1 MKKYTILGL
10 VIMICSFAIAQKKEV
25 KEIEK
30 AVKNNNF
37 ADAKSALINAETL
50 LSSMDDK
57 TKAKFYF
64 LKGQALYANGAGSDQ
79 EINEAL
85 NSFKA
90 LTDFE
95 AQSGKFVYSS
105 QVSEIKL
112 NMSNAFIQKASDAL
126 EQKNY
131 DSSAANFD
139 RAYRVSPTDTLY
151 LFNSATVSV
160 MGKSYDKALKTYDE
174 LLEMGYTGI
183 AVEYYATDVTTGE
196 EQAFGNETLMDLS
209 VKAGTH
215 KNARNEKAESKVGE
229 MAKNVAL
236 IYVELGENDKAI
248 KAIERA
254 KLTSPNDFN
263 LLISEANIQYKIG
276 NKARYKELISEALSI
291 EPNNADLYFNLGV
304 ILADEKNY
312 EEASEYYKKAMEI
325 DPTYINAKMN
335 MVALIL
341 DQEQVIIDEMN
352 NLGSSA
358 ADDKKYE
365 ELRES
370 RQQLY
375 KDAIPYLTDVLES
388 NPDNL
393 SAVKTL
399 MNIYSAVGDEENF
412 KALKAKA
419 DALENNN

>member
-1 MKKYTILGL
+1 MKKYAILGL
-10 VIMICSFAIAQKKEV
+10 VLMICSFAIAQKKEV

-37 ADAKSALINAETL
+37 ADAKSALINAEAL

-64 LKGQALYANGAGSDQ
+64 FKGQALYANGAGSDP

-95 AQSGKFVYSS
+95 AQSGKLVYTP
-105 QVSEIKL
+105 QVDQIKL

-126 EQKNY
+126 EQKKY
-131 DSSAANFD
+131 DVSAANFD

-151 LFNSATVSV
+151 LFNSATVAV
-160 MGKSYDKALKTYDE
+160 MGKIYDKALKIYDE
-174 LLEMGYTGI
+174 LLEMGYTGVG
-183 AVEYYATDVTTGE
+183 VEYFARDVDTGE
-196 EQAFGNETLMDLS
+196 EQSFSSETLRSLS
-209 VKAGTH
+209 IKAGTH
-215 KNARNEKAESKVGE
+215 DNARNEMSESKVGE

-236 IYVELGENDKAI
+236 IYVEQGDNDKAI
-248 KAIERA
+248 EAIERA

-276 NKARYKELISEALSI
+276 NKEKYIKLVNQALSI
-291 EPNNADLYFNLGV
+291 NPNNVDLYFNLGV
-304 ILADEKNY
+304 IAAADKNY
-312 EEASEYYKKAMEI
+312 EEASKYYLKAMEI

-341 DQEQVIIDEMN
+341 DQEQGIINEMN
-352 NLGSSA
+352 DLGSSA

-370 RQQLY
+370 RQELY
-375 KDAIPYLTDVLES
+375 KEAIPYLTDVLES

-399 MNIYSAVGDEENF
+399 MNIYSAVGDEENY
-412 KALKAKA
+412 KAMKVTA